1 MPNLALTWYE
11 SKTTNVGFEA
21 SVLSGLINVEFDYFV
36 RKRSGLLTK
45 RQLTLPTTFG
55 QELPVE
61 NLNSD
66 RNQGFEIV
74 LGHRHKIGDF
84 TYDVKETSL
93 LPVSTMSMLNVQL
106 QPICTMTGET
116 TTMIVIKISS
126 GVKSASDSSKATKK
140 SSIHRSR
147 ITTVTNH

>member
-45 RQLTLPTTFG
+45 RQLTLPTTFSG
-55 QELPVE
+55 TSVE

-66 RNQGFEIV
+66 RNQG
-74 LGHRHKIGDF
+74 
-84 TYDVKETSL
+84 
-93 LPVSTMSMLNVQL
+93 
-106 QPICTMTGET
+106 
-116 TTMIVIKISS
+116 
-126 GVKSASDSSKATKK
+126 
-140 SSIHRSR
+140 
-147 ITTVTNH
+147 